1 MSARDPLAYL
11 ATRPAAAAAR
21 AYDFPDWT
29 RAVLPGGLTL
39 LAAHLPGRPLLA
51 AQLLVP
57 GGGTSEPAD
66 RAGVTV
72 LAARAMTE
80 GTAVRD
86 AVALVEASER
96 LGAGIGADAGW
107 DSLGVSLEVPRARFA
122 PALAL
127 LAEVALQPAFP
138 EAEVERLRDER
149 LNDLMQAKAEPRR
162 RVERIYPEAIFAA
175 DAPYRRPLAGTEA
188 TVPAID
194 RAAIAARHAAL
205 MRPDAA
211 TLVVAGDLAGIDV
224 AAEVA
229 RAFAGW
235 PAPVGPAPVSRPSAA
250 RAGGRRIILADRPG
264 SAQTEVRIGHLGL
277 ARSTPDFH
285 AVTVMNAMLGGLF
298 SSRLNALLRE
308 QRGYT
313 YGVNS
318 AFDMRRHRGPFTV
331 RCAVQTA
338 VTAPAIVDIL
348 GELRRIREAPVTAE
362 ELGVARDYLVG
373 VFPLRF
379 ESAAQV
385 AAAIGGL
392 IAQGLPDDELDRYR
406 PAVAAVTAD
415 AVLAAARTHLDPD
428 GASIVLVGDAAVV
441 AGPLRDAG
449 LGEVEIVDADAGDAP
464 VA

>member
-1 MSARDPLAYL
+1 MSAGDPLAYL
-11 ATRPAAAAAR
+11 ATRPAPAPAR

-29 RAVLPGGLTL
+29 RTVLPGGLTL

-57 GGGTSEPAD
+57 GGGTSEPDAQ
-66 RAGVTV
+66 AGVTV
-72 LAARAMTE
+72 LTARAMTE

-86 AVALVEASER
+86 AVALVEATER

-107 DSLGVSLEVPRARFA
+107 DSLGVSLEVPRSRFA

-149 LNDLMQAKAEPRR
+149 LNDIMQAQADPRR
-162 RVERIYPEAIFAA
+162 RAERIYPEAVFA
-175 DAPYRRPLAGTEA
+175 DGAPYRRPLAGTEA
-188 TVPAID
+188 TVPEID
-194 RAAIAARHAAL
+194 RAAIVARHAAL
-205 MRPDAA
+205 LRPDTA

-224 AAEVA
+224 AAEAA

-235 PAPVGPAPVSRPSAA
+235 AAPATPAPESRPSPAHT
-250 RAGGRRIILADRPG
+250 GGRRIILADRPG

-285 AVTVMNAMLGGLF
+285 AVTVLNAMLGGLF

-318 AFDMRRHRGPFTV
+318 SFDMRRHRGPFTV

-338 VTAPAIVDIL
+338 VTVPAVVDIL
-348 GELRRIREAPVTAE
+348 GELGRIRAAAVAAD
-362 ELGVARDYLVG
+362 ELDVARDYLVG

-392 IAQGLPDDELDRYR
+392 VAQGLPDDELDRYR
-406 PAVAAVTAD
+406 PSVAAVTAD
-415 AVLAAARTHLDPD
+415 AVLAAARAHLDPD

-449 LGEVEIVDADAGDAP
+449 LGEVEIVDAGGAPDA
-464 VA
+464 